1 MKQFDNGLRLIY
13 FLFFFLTGSL
23 FLSENGCTQQAKG
36 FALPEGSIEN
46 GKINFVGLNCNS
58 CHSIADIAWEG
69 VENKDVLVG
78 LGGHTTEIKTYG
90 ELVTS
95 IINPSHKI
103 ARTFDMG
110 ERKESGSPM
119 SNYNEVMTVQEL
131 VDIVTFLKDE
141 YHLVTPVTFYFDW

>member
-1 MKQFDNGLRLIY
+1 MSKSNDRFRLLY
-13 FLFFFLTGSL
+13 FLFFSLTGSL
-23 FLSENGCTQQAKG
+23 FLGESGCDHRSKG

-69 VENKDVLVG
+69 VENQDVHVG
-78 LGGHTTEIKTYG
+78 LGGHVTEIKTYG

-103 ARTFDMG
+103 ARNFDRAEG
-110 ERKESGSPM
+110 DENSSPM

-131 VDIVTFLKDE
+131 VDLVSFLKSE
-141 YHLVTPVTFYFDW
+141 YHLVAPETFYFDW